1 MGMISQLWK
10 SSLLKINAL
19 SCQVQTQ
26 TQVQTQV
33 KNQVQTQVQTVPQS
47 GDWMRGWRSQI
58 PGSVSHLTLAQPTR

>member
-1 MGMISQLWK
+1 MGMISRLWK

-19 SCQVQTQ
+19 SS
-26 TQVQTQV
+26 
-33 KNQVQTQVQTVPQS
+33 QVQTQVQTVPQS